1 LSESA
6 LRRTALGWNRDQLD
20 LRSDETLAQILDR
33 GDCDAWRELYRLA
46 MDDEGLRRRLH
57 AIVRR
62 VPLPY
67 PHFWLAALE
76 TLGEPVDWHAPLP
89 ADPGIA

>member
-6 LRRTALGWNRDQLD
+6 LRRTVVGWNRDHLD
-20 LRSDETLAQILDR
+20 LESDESLAQILDR
-33 GDCDAWRELYRLA
+33 GDCEAWRELYRLA
-46 MDDEGLRRRLH
+46 MHDERLRHRLH
-57 AIVRR
+57 TIVRR

-76 TLGEPVDWHAPLP
+76 TLGEPVDWQAPLP
-89 ADPGIA
+89 VDPGIA

>member
-1 LSESA
+1 MSEGA
-6 LRRTALGWNRDQLD
+6 LHRTVVGWNRDHLD

-33 GDCDAWRELYRLA
+33 GDCEAWRELYRLA
-46 MDDEGLRRRLH
+46 MDDERLRRRLH

-62 VPLPY
+62 VPLPF

-76 TLGEPVDWHAPLP
+76 TLGERVDWQAPLP
-89 ADPGIA
+89 TDPGIA

>member
-1 LSESA
+1 MV
-6 LRRTALGWNRDQLD
+6 GWNRDHLD
-20 LRSDETLAQILDR
+20 LGSDESLAQILDR
-33 GDCDAWRELYRLA
+33 GDCEAWRELYRLA
-46 MDDEGLRRRLH
+46 AQDQPLRHRLH

-76 TLGEPVDWHAPLP
+76 TLGEPVDWQAPLP
-89 ADPGIA
+89 VDPGIA